1 MTAWQV
7 LGLIALLGVVIL
19 TTLSYG
25 AATHQLRRDTRI
37 GLPGKALLTSNKAW
51 NDGHRAALPWLIVAD
66 GAMFVVMIAAMIAVE
81 ANSALPA
88 VAVVL
93 GGLATVAALVR
104 GTQVANGSADRV
116 RRRSKRQLR

>member
-19 TTLSYG
+19 TMLSFG
-25 AATHQLRRDTRI
+25 AATHQLRRESRI

-51 NDGHRAALPWLIVAD
+51 NDGHRAALPWLAIAD
-66 GAMFVVMIAAMIAVE
+66 GAMLVVLIAAMIAVE

-104 GTQVANGSADRV
+104 GTQVANAAAGRV
-116 RRRSKRQLR
+116 NRRSKRQLR